1 MKSCVIKTLKYSY
14 VVSFVVNDEIKDK
27 FLMISHTRLASLSI
41 QLVPTFTYYKI
52 REGTWLFILE
62 KPRKLCTHFI
72 IIRFIFF

>member
-52 REGTWLFILE
+52 REGT
-62 KPRKLCTHFI
+62 
-72 IIRFIFF
+72 